1 MWIERTPPR
10 LQITIALS
18 LGAHLLALSF
28 LASHKFSEAPQ
39 RLKLTEVEF
48 QEEVVKPTEMEKLMT
63 KLAAPPPAPS
73 RVEESRIE
81 AIEEIQKQSFQQVVG
96 LPKSKPLEDV
106 SELDLSR
113 LAALPKLSLAQQAP
127 PPAIA
132 AQPAKRI
139 ALVRSAPS
147 ALEGLESRVVPV
159 EELPP
164 ADFGP
169 EISRRGFQQ
178 PELIIK
184 QVKTERREKSGTEVP
199 KKLNLARGGSI
210 SGEVKDREILHRENP
225 QAPRW
230 LEEKGVEAEVVIRFV
245 VNPDGEV
252 GDKVFIEK
260 TSGYAELDRL
270 AIESLKKF
278 IFAPLPLN
286 VRQVEQSGT
295 IVIRFTFK

>member
-1 MWIERTPPR
+1 MWFDNTAPR
-10 LQITIALS
+10 LNLTVLLS
-18 LGAHLLALSF
+18 LGVHVLALSF
-28 LASHKFSEAPQ
+28 LASHKFSEAPE

-48 QEEVVKPTEMEKLMT
+48 QEEIVKPTEMEKLMT
-63 KLAAPPPAPS
+63 KLVAPAPEPP
-73 RVEESRIE
+73 RAEEAKIA
-81 AIEEIQKQSFQQVVG
+81 AIEEIQKESFRQVVG
-96 LPKSKPLEDV
+96 MKAPKPLEDA
-106 SELDLSR
+106 SNLDLTR
-113 LAALPKLSLAQQAP
+113 LAALPKLDLAKQVP

-132 AQPAKRI
+132 ARPAKRI
-139 ALVRSAPS
+139 ALVRAAPS
-147 ALEGLESRVVPV
+147 ALEGLQSQVVPV

-184 QVKTERREKSGTEVP
+184 QVKAERRQQTVDTA
-199 KKLNLARGGSI
+199 KKLSLARGGSI

-225 QAPRW
+225 PVPRW

-252 GDKVFIEK
+252 GDKVFVEK

-270 AIESLKKF
+270 AIEALKKF

>member
-1 MWIERTPPR
+1 MWFDNTAPR
-10 LQITIALS
+10 LNLTVIAS
-18 LGAHLLALSF
+18 LGVHVLFLSI
-28 LASHKFSEAPQ
+28 LASHKFSEAPE

-48 QEEVVKPTEMEKLMT
+48 QEEVVKQTEMEKLMT
-63 KLAAPPPAPS
+63 KLVAPAPEPP
-73 RVEESRIE
+73 RAEEVRIA
-81 AIEEIQKQSFQQVVG
+81 AIEEIQKESFRQVVG
-96 LPKSKPLEDV
+96 MKAPKPLEDI
-106 SELDLSR
+106 SDLDLTR
-113 LAALPKLSLAQQAP
+113 LAALPKLDLAKQAP

-139 ALVRSAPS
+139 ALVRAAPS

-169 EISRRGFQQ
+169 EISKRGFQQ

-184 QVKTERREKSGTEVP
+184 QVKAERRAQTGVDTA
-199 KKLNLARGGSI
+199 KKLSLARGGSI

-225 QAPRW
+225 AVPRW

-252 GDKVFIEK
+252 GDKIFVEK

-270 AIESLKKF
+270 AIEALKKF